1 MSGRMLTVSAVE
13 VALRAMDFDLL
24 AELVRR
30 SGAVRTHDQL
40 GAVLRETEHDPVE
53 ALRQHVLVL
62 RHALRAA
69 EPGTERHLEV
79 VRGEGYRF
87 REQPVAPDALATLSA
102 PPVQLDRTHRSLTL
116 RGAAVPLRPKVFDL
130 LVELVSRPG
139 QVLTHQQLATSLLR
153 PGRGG
158 PGDHGEI
165 ARRVWL
171 LRAAIE
177 LNPAQPRLV
186 VTVAG
191 VGYRFDPEQPV
202 PTGVR
207 AVRTA
212 GPIRVDVTRHVVT
225 VDGTRLDLGP
235 KEFALVAELV
245 SHAGELRTHGQLVE
259 AVWGPRRRQLCH
271 PAAAGDRGAHEDRIA
286 LAATGPGAQRPRCRL
301 PARRERRRFPRRSR
315 VPAHD
320 RCGSGLSAPG
330 PRQRG
335 RRPGEGH
342 GRRSPTRSTGL
353 AVPGLAAL
361 TLPIR
366 ALPITDGELVTVG
379 GYPNGRWHLTSG
391 PVTSHDS
398 ADFVAHVLLGPG
410 ISGAP
415 AVDGYDDLAGLIT
428 MDHDSAGAIVVGPQ
442 LLDTFVHRTS
452 ARLAH
457 LPT

>member
-24 AELVRR
+24 AALVRR
-30 SGAVRTHDQL
+30 PGAVRTHDQL

-69 EPGTERHLEV
+69 EPGTERYLEV

-87 REQPVAPDALATLSA
+87 REQPVAPDAPATLSA
-102 PPVQLDRTHRSLTL
+102 PPVQLDRRHRSVTL

-212 GPIRVDVTRHVVT
+212 EADPGGRHAPCG
-225 VDGTRLDLGP
+225 D
-235 KEFALVAELV
+235 
-245 SHAGELRTHGQLVE
+245 
-259 AVWGPRRRQLCH
+259 RRRDRRRP
-271 PAAAGDRGAHEDRIA
+271 PATGHVRAPHQRTARPPADLSLPIAG
-286 LAATGPGAQRPRCRL
+286 AAT
-301 PARRERRRFPRRSR
+301 AR
-315 VPAHD
+315 
-320 RCGSGLSAPG
+320 
-330 PRQRG
+330 
-335 RRPGEGH
+335 
-342 GRRSPTRSTGL
+342 
-353 AVPGLAAL
+353 
-361 TLPIR
+361 
-366 ALPITDGELVTVG
+366 
-379 GYPNGRWHLTSG
+379 
-391 PVTSHDS
+391 
-398 ADFVAHVLLGPG
+398 
-410 ISGAP
+410 
-415 AVDGYDDLAGLIT
+415 
-428 MDHDSAGAIVVGPQ
+428 
-442 LLDTFVHRTS
+442 
-452 ARLAH
+452 
-457 LPT
+457 

>member
-1 MSGRMLTVSAVE
+1 MDMSGRMLTVSAVE

-24 AELVRR
+24 AALVRR
-30 SGAVRTHDQL
+30 PGAVRTHDQL

-69 EPGTERHLEV
+69 EPGTERYLEV

-87 REQPVAPDALATLSA
+87 REQPVAPDAPATLSA
-102 PPVQLDRTHRSLTL
+102 PPVQLDRRHRSVTL

-212 GPIRVDVTRHVVT
+212 EADPGGRHAPCG
-225 VDGTRLDLGP
+225 D
-235 KEFALVAELV
+235 
-245 SHAGELRTHGQLVE
+245 
-259 AVWGPRRRQLCH
+259 RRRDRRRP
-271 PAAAGDRGAHEDRIA
+271 PATGHVRAPHQRTARPPADLSLPIAG
-286 LAATGPGAQRPRCRL
+286 AAT
-301 PARRERRRFPRRSR
+301 AR
-315 VPAHD
+315 
-320 RCGSGLSAPG
+320 
-330 PRQRG
+330 
-335 RRPGEGH
+335 
-342 GRRSPTRSTGL
+342 
-353 AVPGLAAL
+353 
-361 TLPIR
+361 
-366 ALPITDGELVTVG
+366 
-379 GYPNGRWHLTSG
+379 
-391 PVTSHDS
+391 
-398 ADFVAHVLLGPG
+398 
-410 ISGAP
+410 
-415 AVDGYDDLAGLIT
+415 
-428 MDHDSAGAIVVGPQ
+428 
-442 LLDTFVHRTS
+442 
-452 ARLAH
+452 
-457 LPT
+457 